1 MTTEERADEIADEL
15 VEQAGTT
22 KVRTAGGEVVEMD
35 AKAGL
40 EALKAI
46 EARAARRSGKRRVIT
61 SITLG
66 GTR

>member
-1 MTTEERADEIADEL
+1 MSTQERADDIADEL
-15 VEQAGTT
+15 IEQAGVSR
-22 KVRTAGGEVVEMD
+22 VRTAGGEVVEMD

-61 SITLG
+61 SINLG